1 MSNSSKLTNILD
13 QAFNKP
19 WEKYS
24 AEEYKIQL
32 EETKSKV
39 RELTPEQEL
48 KLMNKRMNL
57 RIQVTAIY
65 KKDRHGSQATRKR
78 YYQAACYACDYIAG
92 TCNLQK
98 FSNFQ
103 PKHFREVEDYWK
115 TTK

>member
-1 MSNSSKLTNILD
+1 MREISKKMDIVTDILD
-13 QAFNKP
+13 AAFDKP

-39 RELTPEQEL
+39 RKLTPEQEL

-65 KKDRHGSQATRKR
+65 KKDRHGSQ
-78 YYQAACYACDYIAG
+78 I
-92 TCNLQK
+92 
-98 FSNFQ
+98 
-103 PKHFREVEDYWK
+103 
-115 TTK
+115 

>member
-13 QAFNKP
+13 QAFDKP

-24 AEEYKIQL
+24 TEEYKSQL

-65 KKDRHGSQATRKR
+65 KKDRHGSKATRKR

-92 TCNLQK
+92 MTDEYALEK
-98 FSNFQ
+98 FGDAFI
-103 PKHFREVEDYWK
+103 PMAWTVK
-115 TTK
+115 